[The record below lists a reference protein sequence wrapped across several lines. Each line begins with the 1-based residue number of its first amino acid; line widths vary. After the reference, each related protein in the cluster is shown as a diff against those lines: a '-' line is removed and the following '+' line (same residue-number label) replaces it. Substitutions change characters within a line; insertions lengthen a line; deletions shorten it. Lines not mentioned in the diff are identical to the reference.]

1 LLVGFISISLGYIL
15 SEAGTCM
22 LGIEVLE
29 MDTGLVPWG
38 WAWVHPGYHQILQL
52 EAMAFTIPN
61 TEASIT
67 VALAVARAT
76 PDLFANLLSHRHRK
90 VMF

>member
-38 WAWVHPGYHQILQL
+38 WEWVHPEYPQIILL
-52 EAMAFTIPN
+52 EVMVFTIPN
-61 TEASIT
+61 IEASIT
-67 VALAVARAT
+67 VALPMARAT
-76 PDLFANLLSHRHRK
+76 PSLFVSHHHRK
-90 VMF
+90 AIF